1 MQIVTQFLGLSVRE
15 GMLLTPGQVA
25 DLQELEIVRRG
36 LRRKE
41 SDEGWQSES

>member
-15 GMLLTPGQVA
+15 GLLLSIGQVA
-25 DLQELEIVRRG
+25 DLQALELTRRG

-41 SDEGWQSES
+41 DA